1 MKSITSVNQDLTVLE
16 SKRVKRNIKVIFMKD
31 TKPVGRVIEQMAS
44 QGSQLRRDNYLTG
57 FKPEPRLNKQLIKAE
72 PIDLLDGWQTKYGQE
87 ANVKHT
93 YS

>member
-1 MKSITSVNQDLTVLE
+1 MKSISSVNQGLTVLE

-57 FKPEPRLNKQLIKAE
+57 FEPEPRLNKQLIKAE
-72 PIDLLDGWQTKYGQE
+72 PIDLLDGWQTKYGQQE
-87 ANVKHT
+87 NVKHT

>member
-1 MKSITSVNQDLTVLE
+1 MTSISLVNRGLTALG
-16 SKRVKRNIKVIFMKD
+16 SKRVIQHMKAIFMKD

-72 PIDLLDGWQTKYGQE
+72 PIDLLNGWQTKYGQQE
-87 ANVKHT
+87 NVIHT
-93 YS
+93 YN

>member
-72 PIDLLDGWQTKYGQE
+72 PIDLLDGWQTKYGQQE
-87 ANVKHT
+87 NVKHT